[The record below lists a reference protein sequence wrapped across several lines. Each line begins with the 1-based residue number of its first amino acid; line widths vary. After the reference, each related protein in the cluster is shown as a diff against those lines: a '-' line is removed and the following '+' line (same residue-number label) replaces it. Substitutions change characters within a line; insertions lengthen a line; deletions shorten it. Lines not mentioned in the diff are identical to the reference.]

1 MKYLQSTGLRVIL
14 SLFAGGMVSEIIH
27 ISTGDP
33 NRPRESGGSFIVLG
47 VAFIAYLILTAVS
60 QKAK

>member
-1 MKYLQSTGLRVIL
+1 MKYLKSTGLRIIL

-33 NRPRESGGSFIVLG
+33 NRPQGSGGSFIVLG
-47 VAFIAYLILTAVS
+47 VAFIAYLVLTFIA